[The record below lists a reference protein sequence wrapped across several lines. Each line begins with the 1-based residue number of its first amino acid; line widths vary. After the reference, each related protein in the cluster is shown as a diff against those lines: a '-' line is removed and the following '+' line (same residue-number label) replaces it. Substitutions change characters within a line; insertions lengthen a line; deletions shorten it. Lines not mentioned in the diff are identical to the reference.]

1 MLQGRRQS
9 EACIISCTQAVPQQG
24 QQTAAEMNRAAEAE
38 PTAALLPI
46 SPAVSQYFSTEATEH
61 TAGQECAAAAQLAP
75 AAGSPSSGTHTEAH
89 MHTEAQSREVTRT
102 NRCTAISEA
111 QRNSVAAAATQVAA
125 VAGVPGSVTCMD
137 ARGGRST
144 EPKRCSAVS
153 LALSEPNSGVAA
165 AATQL
170 AAAAGVP
177 CCVTH
182 PEVQSAKSTGPAQC
196 TAVGVVRNESAI
208 GPPLP
213 AMERPLEEPVPGSAE
228 SVASVPTCPLSVSE
242 VISRFLA
249 ARPAEPQ
256 TVPGIVNFFPTTL
269 GPNYRV
275 IRTKWV
281 YRGLY
286 LQHSFLHKYSAD
298 MTLFF
303 AN

>member
-1 MLQGRRQS
+1 LLQGQRQS
-9 EACIISCTQAVPQQG
+9 EACIISCTQTVPQQG
-24 QQTAAEMNRAAEAE
+24 QQTAGEMNLAAEAE

-111 QRNSVAAAATQVAA
+111 HCEPRNSVAAAATQAAA

-144 EPKRCSAVS
+144 EPKRCSADS
-153 LALSEPNSGVAA
+153 LALSEPDSGVAA

-213 AMERPLEEPVPGSAE
+213 ARERPLEEPVPGSAE

-242 VISRFLA
+242 VISRILA

-256 TVPGIVNFFPTTL
+256 TVPGTVKFVLFTTL

-275 IRTKWV
+275 VRTKWV
-281 YRGLY
+281 YRELY
-286 LQHSFLHKYSAD
+286 LQHTFLHK
-298 MTLFF
+298 
-303 AN
+303 